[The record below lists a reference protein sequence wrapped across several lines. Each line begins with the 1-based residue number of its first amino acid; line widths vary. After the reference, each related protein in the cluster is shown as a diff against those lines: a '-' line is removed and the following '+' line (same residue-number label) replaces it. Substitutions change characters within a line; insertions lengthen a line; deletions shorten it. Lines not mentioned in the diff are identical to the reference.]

1 MIVLR
6 NIHQCCARDF
16 VEIVPFLGV
25 LLYLSVTIIF
35 LWLGL
40 IFRRLFVRVVF
51 IILSLFRICILEVP
65 FVLVLKF
72 LLDFNNISISNTE

>member
-1 MIVLR
+1 MFIGVMPG
-6 NIHQCCARDF
+6 DF
-16 VEIVPFLGV
+16 VEITPFSGV
-25 LLYLSVTIIF
+25 LLRLYVTLLF

-40 IFRRLFVRVVF
+40 VFGRLFVRVVF
-51 IILSLFRICILEVP
+51 IILWLLWICRIELP